1 MAMSGGSVVIHGK
14 NGAGKTNILEAI
26 SLLAPGRGIRNAKSN
41 DISRIPESLGWKVKA
56 TLEHRNQIH
65 EIETYVDNK
74 SLRIVKIDEKIQSQ
88 ISLSKIYRMLWLS
101 PSMDRLW
108 IEGADGRRK
117 FLDRMT
123 LNFIPEH
130 GSLAINFQ
138 KLLRQ
143 RNRLLKDKVY
153 DKNWYEALEEKM
165 AIDGA
170 NLNKNRIFTI
180 EKIGKSLTNLNPTFP
195 KAKLS
200 LVNNQDL
207 DNSINSNDL
216 VRALRDNRQRDM
228 MAGRTIIGPHRI
240 DMSAFYLNKN
250 IAVSECSTGEQKA
263 ILISIILANAWSL
276 TEYVGDPPILLLDE
290 VAAHLDDDR
299 RQELYNEIVNL
310 KAQVFMTGTDQ
321 NLFGSLNGLADE
333 FEVVEENGLSRIIN
347 KE

>member
-1 MAMSGGSVVIHGK
+1 MAMSGSSVAIYGK

-26 SLLAPGRGIRNAKSN
+26 SLLAPGRGIRNAKSD
-41 DISRIPESLGWKVKA
+41 DISRKPENLGWKVKA
-56 TLEHRNQIH
+56 TLKHSNQIH

-74 SLRIVKIDEKIQSQ
+74 SLRYVRIDEKKQPQ
-88 ISLSKIYRMLWLS
+88 IALSKIYRMLWLS

-108 IEGADGRRK
+108 LEGADGRRK

-130 GSLAINFQ
+130 GSLSIKFQ

-143 RNRLLKDKVY
+143 RNRLIKDRVY
-153 DKNWYEALEEKM
+153 DKNWYEVLEEQM
-165 AIDGA
+165 AIDGV
-170 NLNKNRIFTI
+170 NLNKNRLFTI
-180 EKIGKSLTNLNPTFP
+180 DRIGKSLTNLNPTFP

-200 LVNNQDL
+200 LTHSHDL
-207 DNSINSNDL
+207 DGSTNINDL
-216 VRALRDNRQRDM
+216 VKALRDSRQKDM
-228 MAGRTIIGPHRI
+228 MAGRTLIGPHRV
-240 DMSAFYLNKN
+240 DMSAFYLNKD

-299 RQELYNEIVNL
+299 RQELYNEIIKL
-310 KAQVFMTGTDQ
+310 KAQVFMTGTDK
-321 NLFGSLNGLADE
+321 NLFESLNGLADE
-333 FEVVEENGLSRIIN
+333 FAVIENNGLSEIIQN
-347 KE
+347 K

>member
-1 MAMSGGSVVIHGK
+1 MAMSGSSVVIHGK

-130 GSLAINFQ
+130 GSLSINFQ

-153 DKNWYEALEEKM
+153 DKNWYEALEVKM

-180 EKIGKSLTNLNPTFP
+180 EKIGKSLTNCH
-195 KAKLS
+195 
-200 LVNNQDL
+200 DL

-216 VRALRDNRQRDM
+216 VKALRDNRQRDM
-228 MAGRTIIGPHRI
+228 MAGRTLIGPHRI

-250 IAVSECSTGEQKA
+250 IEVSECSTGEQKA